1 MAKNFKL
8 NILIPAFI
16 FVSSLALAQTPEP
29 AKAAD
34 PAKQEDEF
42 ANKKIE
48 TKVTE
53 VIPTD
58 SLAASELI
66 KRAVA
71 WIKVESLKYKK
82 TAGTTAGSKVE
93 CIASFPVKPK
103 ELNPQVDYSGKVT
116 MKVVIECKD
125 SKYRYTI
132 SDIKH
137 ISKSGNVNGGSV
149 DNVVPDC
156 GSMGMNDLVWRKLKG
171 EMMKGAGLVATDLKA
186 GMAVIATEKKADEE
200 W

>member
-16 FVSSLALAQTPEP
+16 FISSFAFAQTPE
-29 AKAAD
+29 

-42 ANKKIE
+42 ANKKVE
-48 TKVTE
+48 TKLSE

-58 SLAASELI
+58 SLPASELA
-66 KRAVA
+66 KRAAA
-71 WIKVESLKYKK
+71 WIKAESLKYKK
-82 TAGTTAGSKVE
+82 TAGTTTGSKVE
-93 CIASFPVKPK
+93 CVASFPVKPK
-103 ELNPQVDYSGKVT
+103 ELNPQVDYTGKVT

-125 SKYRYTI
+125 SKYRYTV

-156 GSMGMNDLVWRKLKG
+156 GSMGMNDIVWRRLKG
-171 EMMKGAGLVATDLKA
+171 EMMKGAGQVVIDLKA
-186 GMAVIATEKKADEE
+186 GMAVIATEKKADDE

>member
-1 MAKNFKL
+1 MVKNFKL

-16 FVSSLALAQTPEP
+16 FISSFASAQTPE
-29 AKAAD
+29 

-42 ANKKIE
+42 ANKKVE
-48 TKVTE
+48 TKLTE

-58 SLAASELI
+58 SLAASELV

-71 WIKVESLKYKK
+71 FVKAESLKYKK
-82 TAGTTAGSKVE
+82 SAATTTGSKME
-93 CIASFPVKPK
+93 CVASFSVKPK
-103 ELNPQVDYSGKVT
+103 ELNPQVDYTGKVT

-125 SKYRYTI
+125 SKYRYTV

-137 ISKSGNVNGGSV
+137 ISKSGNVTGGSV

-156 GSMGMNDLVWRKLKG
+156 GSMGMNDIVWRRLRG
-171 EMMKGAGLVATDLKA
+171 EMMKDAALVVIDIKA
-186 GMAVIATEKKADEE
+186 AMAVIPTDKKADEE

>member
-16 FVSSLALAQTPEP
+16 FISSFAFAQTPE
-29 AKAAD
+29 

-42 ANKKIE
+42 ANKKVE
-48 TKVTE
+48 TKITE

-58 SLAASELI
+58 SLAASELA
-66 KRAVA
+66 KRAAA
-71 WIKVESLKYKK
+71 WIKAESLKYKK
-82 TAGTTAGSKVE
+82 TAGTTTGSKVE
-93 CIASFPVKPK
+93 CVASFPVKPK
-103 ELNPQVDYSGKVT
+103 ELNPQVDYTGKVT

-125 SKYRYTI
+125 SKYRYTV

-156 GSMGMNDLVWRKLKG
+156 GSMGMNDIVWRRLKG
-171 EMMKGAGLVATDLKA
+171 EMMKGAGQVVIDLKA
-186 GMAVIATEKKADEE
+186 GMAVIATEKKSDEE

>member
-1 MAKNFKL
+1 MKKKFKL
-8 NILIPAFI
+8 NLLILILG
-16 FVSSLALAQTPEP
+16 FVSMVGMAQTPETAKP
-29 AKAAD
+29 AE

-42 ANKKIE
+42 AKKKIE
-48 TKVTE
+48 TKLTE

-58 SLAASELI
+58 SLPAADLS

-71 WIKVESLKYKK
+71 WMKVETDKYKK
-82 TAGTTAGSKVE
+82 ANATTSGNKIE

-103 ELNPQVDYSGKVT
+103 ELNPEVQYTGKVT

-125 SKYRYTI
+125 AKYRYTV
-132 SDIKH
+132 SEIKH
-137 ISKSGNVNGGSV
+137 ISKSGNINGGSI

-156 GSMGMNDLVWRKLKG
+156 GSMGMNDIVWKRLKAEMLKG
-171 EMMKGAGLVATDLKA
+171 AAQVVVDLKA
-186 GMAVIATEKKADEE
+186 GMALPLVEEKTDD

>member
-8 NILIPAFI
+8 NILIAAFI
-16 FVSSLALAQTPEP
+16 FISSFAFAQTPE
-29 AKAAD
+29 

-42 ANKKIE
+42 ANKKVE
-48 TKVTE
+48 TKITE

-58 SLAASELI
+58 SLAGGELV

-82 TAGTTAGSKVE
+82 SAGTTTGTKVE
-93 CIASFPVKPK
+93 CVASFPVKPK
-103 ELNPQVDYSGKVT
+103 ELNPQVDYTGKVT

-156 GSMGMNDLVWRKLKG
+156 GSMGMNDIIWKRLKG
-171 EMMKGAGLVATDLKA
+171 EMMRGAGLVASDLKV
-186 GMAVIATEKKADEE
+186 GMSVIATDKKAEDE